1 MRRQPWTDYFRKGIT
16 NGRIYTGTQRANFRV
31 WANDAILRRAR
42 GLALMHVHAQEAR
55 EERVRG
61 EAATRRRRLARTKR
75 MPAGDI
81 SRSKDPPK
89 DTRRRS
95 PAKLYNCRPRGPSW
109 SSCREI
115 QKPRPQGAQ
124 QQEAR
129 QRISYFR
136 FYHLDPHLTICEM
149 NFH

>member
-1 MRRQPWTDYFRKGIT
+1 MRRQPWTGYFRKGIT
-16 NGRIYTGTQRANFRV
+16 NGRIYTGIQRANFRV

-61 EAATRRRRLARTKR
+61 EAAMRRRRPARTKR

-89 DTRRRS
+89 DTRQCSLVRRHNH
-95 PAKLYNCRPRGPSW
+95 PPRGL
-109 SSCREI
+109 SSDPFPEI
-115 QKPRPQGAQ
+115 QKPQPQGARRLGAQ
-124 QQEAR
+124 
-129 QRISYFR
+129 QRI
-136 FYHLDPHLTICEM
+136 
-149 NFH
+149 